1 MIEVA
6 RPRTHARGNYV
17 ARLHHTDGRREVL
30 LLPAGFSPRRVTD
43 DLLRFAGHGDFRFG
57 QTVDSQTLRGRN
69 RKKTSR
75 CRFRHRASE
84 TTRKS
89 RSCIFF
95 GVQCTRKA
103 PYDTKATPTA
113 TRHTSAC
120 KTTSPPPQPVTSHP
134 PARVLSIHAAY
145 CRSHARCPQLSSVQ
159 KGHPIT
165 DTDAPR

>member
-75 CRFRHRASE
+75 LRPESETRESERRALCRFRPPSE
-84 TTRKS
+84 RNNTQKS
-89 RSCIFF
+89 IMHLLRR
-95 GVQCTRKA
+95 TM
-103 PYDTKATPTA
+103 YT
-113 TRHTSAC
+113 
-120 KTTSPPPQPVTSHP
+120 
-134 PARVLSIHAAY
+134 
-145 CRSHARCPQLSSVQ
+145 
-159 KGHPIT
+159 
-165 DTDAPR
+165 